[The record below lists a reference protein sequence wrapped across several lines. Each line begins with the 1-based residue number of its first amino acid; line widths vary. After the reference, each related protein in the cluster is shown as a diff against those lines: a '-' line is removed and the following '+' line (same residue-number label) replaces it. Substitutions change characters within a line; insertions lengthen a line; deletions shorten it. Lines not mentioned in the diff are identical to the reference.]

1 MSDENHSADD
11 TDFSQSVPDSM
22 KLKPVTGEQRLSSI
36 DTLRGIAVL
45 AILVINIGAFAYP
58 DSVVFDPTI
67 MGGMVGLNL
76 LAWKVSYLFFL
87 QKAYALFAMLF
98 GGGVVLMYIRASEK
112 GVKFGGTYYLRLLWL
127 FIFGMLHGYFL
138 WFGDILVAY
147 AMCGLLL
154 FPMRRW
160 KPRTLLIVGAFI
172 YLLGVPIQYGA
183 GAALNWLRDTAA
195 EVEAADAAGESVE
208 QYQRE
213 MAQAWG
219 EVNIYFAPSA
229 EEMQRQV
236 DIHRGNYSDIF
247 HHRAPITLM
256 LQTQSFIGMILWRTL
271 GLMMIGMALMKLRFF
286 AAQLSLRFYSIFG
299 ATCYLVGLLLVGNGI
314 NQLLANDFETISK
327 LTGDGLFNYVGS
339 ILVALGH
346 ASVVMI
352 CCKLGLMTWLKNRL
366 GAVGRMAF
374 SNYITHTIVFTTI
387 FYGYGL
393 GLFGRVDR
401 FALWGFVLAM
411 WALQIWLSP
420 VWLRYF
426 RFGPLEWLWRT
437 LTYTHRQPLRIKS

>member
-1 MSDENHSADD
+1 LPDD
-11 TDFSQSVPDSM
+11 SYPLEKTGSRQPNTD
-22 KLKPVTGEQRLSSI
+22 LRPVTHDQRLNSI

-58 DSVVFDPTI
+58 DSAMFDPTI
-67 MGGMVGLNL
+67 IGGMIGLNL
-76 LAWKVSYLFFL
+76 LAWKVSYLLFL

-98 GGGVVLMYIRASEK
+98 GAGVVLMYLRAEK
-112 GVKFGGTYYLRLLWL
+112 SGRKFGRTYYLRLLWL

-154 FPMRRW
+154 WPVRRW

-183 GAALNWLRDTAA
+183 GAALNWLRNTAA
-195 EVEAADAAGESVE
+195 EVEAADAAGEAVE

-213 MAQAWG
+213 MAQVW
-219 EVNIYFAPSA
+219 EEIDLFYAPSA

-236 DIHRGNYSDIF
+236 DIHHGNYTDIF

-256 LQTQSFIGMILWRTL
+256 LQTQAFIGMILWRTL
-271 GLMMIGMALMKLRFF
+271 GLMMIGMALMKFRFF

-314 NQLLANDFETISK
+314 NLLLANDFEAISK

-352 CCKLGLMTWLKNRL
+352 CCKLGLMSWLKDRL
-366 GAVGRMAF
+366 AAVGRMAF
-374 SNYITHTIVFTTI
+374 SNYIMHTVVFTTI

-393 GLFGRVDR
+393 GLYAEIDR
-401 FALWGFVLAM
+401 FPLWGFVLAM
-411 WALQIWLSP
+411 WVAQIWLSSI
-420 VWLRYF
+420 WLRHF
-426 RFGPLEWLWRT
+426 RSGPLEWLWRS
-437 LTYTHRQPLRIKS
+437 LTYRHWQPLRIRS